1 MKIPPLLIVILAL
14 NFTLL
19 AQQSIAADC
28 ESTRKKPGLSTFY
41 SDGWG
46 IEKTNTRFQNQ
57 AKTSLSAANV
67 SQLKLK
73 WVYGFSTHQPR
84 SFPLVTEDTLF
95 IADGE
100 NLLALDRET
109 GCVRWQ
115 YSGKGDIGTA
125 IVHRIIEDQVNLY
138 FSDRMNGV
146 IAVNAL
152 DGQQLWHETPGDNP
166 IPMYSGTPLVDG
178 ESIYVPL
185 SSMEIA
191 LVMNPLYGCCT
202 TSGGMASLNSE
213 TGEFNWYIRS
223 VPELPHKTGSHFLFV
238 EEYGPSGAPVWGTP
252 TLDKKR
258 STLYFGTGQ
267 NYSRPASDTSDSI
280 FAVNTKDGSTRWI
293 HQFTKGDAYNM
304 ACNLGEDHVNCPR
317 PMGPDVDF
325 GAPPILATMKNGEG
339 ILIAGQKSGDVH
351 AMNPATGELIWQ
363 TMGIGRGGALG
374 GIHWGMAVNPDREL
388 LFVPISDVFTGPLT
402 GEGDGQPG
410 LFALDL
416 NNGAIRWQQ
425 VRKPRHDEL
434 ACAGRNCA
442 AGLSAA
448 ITATSDLVFT
458 SSLDGFIEALDA
470 SDGAVLWSFDTWRD
484 FSAVNNILTNGGSFD
499 SHGPMVADD
508 LLIISSGYG
517 TFGQK
522 GGNALLVF
530 QLQGEGL

>member
-1 MKIPPLLIVILAL
+1 MKNSPLFALTLIL

-28 ESTRKKPGLSTFY
+28 KNTRKTPGLSTFY

-46 IEKTNTRFQNQ
+46 IEKTNTRFQGQ

-84 SFPLVTEDTLF
+84 SFPLVTEDTMF

-100 NLLALDRET
+100 KLVALDRET

-115 YSGKGDIGTA
+115 YSEKGDIGTA

-146 IAVNAL
+146 VAVNAL
-152 DGQQLWHETPGDNP
+152 DGQQLWYESPGDNP
-166 IPMYSGTPLVDG
+166 VPMYSGTPLVDD
-178 ESIYVPL
+178 ENVYVPL

-191 LVMNPLYGCCT
+191 LVINPFYGCCT
-202 TSGGMASLNSE
+202 TSGGMASLDSQ
-213 TGEFNWYIRS
+213 TGELNWYIRS
-223 VPELPHKTGSHFLFV
+223 VPELPHKTGSHFLLV

-267 NYSRPASDTSDSI
+267 NYSRPASETSDAI

-293 HQFTKGDAYNM
+293 HQFTKGDAYNL
-304 ACNLGEDHVNCPR
+304 ACNVSEDHVNCPQ
-317 PMGPDVDF
+317 PVGPDIDF
-325 GAPPILATMKNGEG
+325 GAPPILATMKNGKD
-339 ILIAGQKSGDVH
+339 ILLAGQKSGDVH
-351 AMNPATGELIWQ
+351 AMDPDTGELIWQ

-374 GIHWGMAVNPDREL
+374 GIHWGMAVNPNKEM

-402 GEGDGQPG
+402 GDGDGQPG

-416 NNGAIRWQQ
+416 NNGAIAWQY
-425 VRKPRHDEL
+425 VRKPR
-434 ACAGRNCA
+434 CAEQTCA

-448 ITATSDLVFT
+448 ITATSELVFT
-458 SSLDGFIEALDA
+458 SSLDGFIEVLAA
-470 SDGAVLWSFDTWRD
+470 SDGELLWSFDTWKS
-484 FSAVNNILTNGGSFD
+484 FSAVNNIPTNGGSFD

-530 QLQGEGL
+530 QLSGAVL